1 MHPAKRARLR
11 KKHQQRVERVES
23 ELGVDASFLVNRD
36 PLSPDA
42 IPSTA
47 VNMELDWAP
56 EVDENAPRP
65 NWWRSSLVVTA
76 AAFAL
81 RLIPDWSGTAL
92 LYLVVVAFGL
102 AVALYDY
109 FARGDRSSAIG
120 AALAGPFAVLLI
132 SATNPLPAFLL
143 FAVALV
149 LSASLAGRFA
159 HHLGDFL
166 HADILSSQEVRRSWR
181 SLWKPRSFFEHL
193 ASAIGRRPTTPQVAD
208 PVIERDAAE
217 RERHNF
223 GYLAVALAILVG
235 FVVMVL
241 TPVPLLA
248 GLFAVLASGT
258 VLWTYSRWNLEAYRK
273 THNVRPET
281 VAKALKHGAST
292 WFGYGWGV
300 AQAPGVYRSPAGTA
314 YERLHRT
321 HRTFRILAVSV
332 VLLAGYFPFLLAV
345 AGPGPWQRQNQSTA
359 IARLGN
365 SAPTLEGVR
374 RSLPETMHL
383 IAERLPESSREIYL
397 DAGAKVRLKKQ
408 LEESSLGS
416 LLPLDRA
423 PESWVL
429 LSAWGL
435 FDDFVP
441 FALALALG
449 LLGCVVVPPLLFRGV
464 VVSVAGRALVHHYR
478 AFDSDDDELDIHQHA
493 TTLEAVTERIR
504 NSADPLERQ
513 HIWLGVS
520 KEGGHPVL
528 LAREALEQHAH
539 IMGGS
544 GSGKTSLGLAPLLH
558 QLIGQE
564 CSVVVLDLKGDQS
577 LFEEARIR
585 AGKQGCTFKWFTSE
599 SGESTFVFNPL
610 TQSHMATLTP
620 VERADIYTRALG
632 LDHGEGYGRIHFSRA
647 NRAPLLKLLQL
658 EPEVDSFEQLGRGL
672 RQRKEELF
680 PNRRALEHADDLYAV
695 VDNLALVDAMN
706 VTRPRPGSDAVSQ
719 PLTEDEREELM
730 DHAIDMGDVLD
741 EPSVYYF
748 KLPGALHTS
757 SDREIGKF
765 ALNALLTA
773 AYKRKGKK
781 LPVYL
786 VIDEF
791 QMLVSDDI
799 SVVLEQARSMGIYVI
814 LSNQAPSQ
822 LQKVGA
828 DVLASVESNTGF
840 QQIFS
845 IHDPDYRKVLGA
857 LSGESIYVFTSRS
870 YRHDADG
877 GAETESYSQDI
888 GPNLRANDFM
898 RMSARENECLVH
910 IKHNR
915 GYSQFDG
922 KPFVIYPGYH
932 IDRDE
937 YERRRDYG
945 VWPLEEE
952 HFGTLT
958 APLVRASQKG
968 TVLRPAPKKKRG
980 KKKAKPEPSAS
991 QQELPLDKPADN
1003 PLHTRLDAMELDDD
1017 E

>member
-1 MHPAKRARLR
+1 MHPARRDRFR
-11 KKHQQRVERVES
+11 KKHQARIERVEN

-42 IPSTA
+42 VPETA
-47 VNMELDWAP
+47 VDMELDWAP
-56 EVDENAPRP
+56 EVEENAPRP

-76 AAFAL
+76 AAFGL
-81 RLIPDWSGTAL
+81 RLVPDWSGTAV
-92 LYLVVVAFGL
+92 LYLVVITFGF

-109 FARGDRSSAIG
+109 FMRHDRSGAIG
-120 AALAGPFAVLLI
+120 AALAGPFAVLLL

-149 LSASLAGRFA
+149 LAASLAGSYA

-166 HADILSSQEVRRSWR
+166 HADILSSQEVRRNWR
-181 SLWKPRSFFEHL
+181 SLWEPRPFHKHL
-193 ASAIGRRPTTPQVAD
+193 ASALGGRSADAQAGD
-208 PVIERDAAE
+208 PVLERDASE
-217 RERHNF
+217 RARHDF
-223 GYLAVALAILVG
+223 GYLAVAVAILVG
-235 FVVMVL
+235 FVVLVL

-248 GLFAVLASGT
+248 GLFAVIASSA

-281 VAKALKHGAST
+281 VAKALKHGVSA

-321 HRTFRILAVSV
+321 HRTFRVFAVSV
-332 VLLAGYFPFLLAV
+332 VLLAGYFPVLLGV
-345 AGPGPWQRQNQSTA
+345 TGPGPWHRQNQTTA
-359 IARLGN
+359 IARLGD

-374 RSLPETMHL
+374 RTLPESTHQ
-383 IAERLPESSREIYL
+383 IAARLPESSQAIYL
-397 DAGAKVRLKKQ
+397 DAAAKVRLNKQ
-408 LEESSLGS
+408 LAESSLGS

-449 LLGCVVVPPLLFRGV
+449 LIGCVVFPPLLFRGV
-464 VVSVAGRALVHHYR
+464 VRAIAGRAIVHHYR
-478 AFDSDDDELDIHQHA
+478 AFDSDDQELDVHRHA
-493 TTLEAVTERIR
+493 TTFDAVTERLR
-504 NSADPLERQ
+504 SSADPLERK
-513 HIWLGVS
+513 HLWLGVS

-528 LAREALEQHAH
+528 LSREALEQHAH

-544 GSGKTSLGLAPLLH
+544 GSGKTSLGLAPLIH

-577 LFEEARIR
+577 LFEEARIQ
-585 AGKQGCTFKWFTSE
+585 ANETGSTFKWFTSE

-647 NRAPLLKLLQL
+647 NRTPLLKLLQL

-672 RQRKEELF
+672 RQRKDELF

-695 VDNLALVDAMN
+695 VDNLALVDSMN
-706 VTRPRPGSDAVSQ
+706 VTRPRPGSDAISQ
-719 PLTEDEREELM
+719 PLSEERREELM

-822 LQKVGA
+822 LRKVGA

-845 IHDPDYRKVLGA
+845 IHDSDYRKVLGA
-857 LSGESIYVFTSRS
+857 LSGESIYVFTSKS
-870 YRHDADG
+870 YRYDVDG
-877 GAETESYSQDI
+877 GSETESFNQDI
-888 GPNLRANDFM
+888 GPNLRVNDFM
-898 RMSARENECLVH
+898 HMSAREDECLVH

-922 KPFVIYPGYH
+922 KPFIIYPDYH

-937 YERRRDYG
+937 YEHRRDYG
-945 VWPLEEE
+945 VWPLEGD
-952 HFGTLT
+952 HPGTLT
-958 APLVRASQKG
+958 APLPRPSQADA
-968 TVLRPAPKKKRG
+968 VLAPPTKKKRRK
-980 KKKAKPEPSAS
+980 KKKAAEPGAA

-1003 PLHTRLDAMELDDD
+1003 PLHTRLDAMELDD

>member
-11 KKHQQRVERVES
+11 RKHQQRIERVEN
-23 ELGVDASFLVNRD
+23 ELGVDATYLVHRD
-36 PLSPDA
+36 PLNPDA
-42 IPSTA
+42 IPATA
-47 VNMELDWAP
+47 QAMELDWAP
-56 EVDENAPRP
+56 EVDTSAPRP
-65 NWWRSSLVVTA
+65 NWWASALVVTA
-76 AAFAL
+76 SAFAL
-81 RLIPDWSGTAL
+81 RLVPEWSGTAV
-92 LYLVVVAFGL
+92 LYLVVIAFGL
-102 AVALYDY
+102 AVGLYDWI
-109 FARGDRSSAIG
+109 ARRDRASAIG
-120 AALAGPFAVLLI
+120 ATIAGPFAVLLI

-143 FAVALV
+143 FAVALA
-149 LSASLAGRFA
+149 LAASLAGAVA
-159 HHLGDFL
+159 HHVGDFL
-166 HADILSSQEVRRSWR
+166 HADILSSQDIRRSWR
-181 SLWKPRSFFEHL
+181 TLWRPPSLLAHL
-193 ASAIGRRPTTPQVAD
+193 TAALRARTPTTSQPTD
-208 PVIERDAAE
+208 PVHERDSNE
-217 RERHNF
+217 RAHSDY
-223 GYLAVALAILVG
+223 GYLAVAVAIVVG
-235 FVVMVL
+235 FAVLVL

-248 GLFAVLASGT
+248 GLFALLTSSAVIWA
-258 VLWTYSRWNLEAYRK
+258 YAKWNLDSYRRA
-273 THNVRPET
+273 HNVSRAS
-281 VAKALKHGAST
+281 VSKALKHGADV

-314 YERLHRT
+314 HERFRRT
-321 HRTFRILAVSV
+321 LRAFRVLTVSA
-332 VLLAGYFPFLLAV
+332 VLLAGYFPLLLAV
-345 AGPGPWQRQNQSTA
+345 TGPGPWQQQNEATA

-365 SAPTLEGVR
+365 RAPTLETVR
-374 RSLPETMHL
+374 RSLPEETL
-383 IAERLPESSREIYL
+383 KVAEQLHRASRETYL
-397 DAGAKVRLKKQ
+397 DAAARVRLK
-408 LEESSLGS
+408 EELTEASLGS

-449 LLGCVVVPPLLFRGV
+449 LLGCVLVPPLLFRGV
-464 VVSVAGRALVHHYR
+464 MHAIAARPIVHHYL
-478 AFDSDDDELDIHQHA
+478 AFDSDSDKLAPHQH
-493 TTLEAVTERIR
+493 TNTFEAVTSRLK
-504 NSADPLERQ
+504 NSADALERQ
-513 HIWLGVS
+513 HLWLGVS

-544 GSGKTSLGLAPLLH
+544 GSGKTSLGLAPLIH

-577 LFEEARIR
+577 LFEEARAR
-585 AGKQGCTFKWFTSE
+585 ADATGCLFKWFTSE

-610 TQSHMATLTP
+610 TQRHMAKLTP

-658 EPEVDSFEQLGRGL
+658 EPEVDSFEQLARGL
-672 RQRKEELF
+672 KTRKDELF

-695 VDNLALVDAMN
+695 VDNLSLVDAMN
-706 VTRPRPGSDAVSQ
+706 VTRPRPGSDAVQQ
-719 PLTEDEREELM
+719 PLTQDERNELM
-730 DHAIDMGDVLD
+730 DHAIDMGDVLE

-791 QMLVSDDI
+791 QMLVSEDLG
-799 SVVLEQARSMGIYVI
+799 VVLEQARSMGIYVI

-828 DVLASVESNTGF
+828 DLLASVESNTGF

-857 LSGESIYVFTSRS
+857 LSGESVYVFTSRS
-870 YRHDADG
+870 YRSDEDG
-877 GAETESYSQDI
+877 WSTTESYSQDI
-888 GPNLRANDFM
+888 GPNLRTNDFM
-898 RMSARENECLVH
+898 RMSARENECWVH

-922 KPFVIYPGYH
+922 KPFVIYPDYH
-932 IDRDE
+932 IDRQE
-937 YERRRDYG
+937 YEHRRDHG
-945 VWPLEEE
+945 RWPLADEQP
-952 HFGTLT
+952 GTLVAPLPRPQDTSSTT
-958 APLVRASQKG
+958 AP
-968 TVLRPAPKKKRG
+968 TNKKKR
-980 KKKAKPEPSAS
+980 KKKASAKPGPS
-991 QQELPLDKPADN
+991 QQELPLEKPADN
-1003 PLHTRLDAMELDDD
+1003 PIHNRLDAMELDDD
-1017 E
+1017 